1 MTDSLT
7 GKWALVT
14 GSSRGIGQQVALG
27 LAQHGC
33 NVVVHARKLASTEAT
48 LALLAPTGVETLA
61 AAGDLATADGI
72 AAVVAAVKDG
82 PGHVDI
88 LYNNA
93 AVSLPGH
100 PLWEIP
106 PEDWVLTFKV
116 NVFAMVE
123 LCRALVPAMVAQ
135 NWGRVVN
142 VTSGIKDQPN
152 LAAYSV
158 SKAAVDKY
166 TQDLAFELRGTN
178 VLASYLDP
186 GWLQTDMGGPDAP
199 GSVESVLPG
208 ALVPVLLPDD
218 GPNGQHFRAQA
229 YTE

>member
-1 MTDSLT
+1 MTGTLD

-33 NVVVHARKLASTEAT
+33 NVIVHARKLASTAAT
-48 LALLAPTGVETLA
+48 LALLAPTGVEALA

-106 PEDWVLTFKV
+106 SEDWDLTFKV

-123 LCRALVPAMVAQ
+123 LCRALAPAMVAQ
-135 NWGRVVN
+135 NWGRIVN
-142 VTSGIKDQPN
+142 VSSGIKDQPN

-166 TQDLAFELRGTN
+166 TQDLAAELRGTH
-178 VLASYLDP
+178 VLANYIDP
-186 GWLQTDMGGPDAP
+186 GWLKTDMGGPDAP
-199 GSVESVLPG
+199 GAVESVLPG

-218 GPNGQHFRAQA
+218 GPSGQHFRAQDYA
-229 YTE
+229 A